1 MQRTAVT
8 SATIESIGYDRGSRA
23 LEIAFVD
30 GRVVRSYQVPS
41 TVYQDLME
49 TPPPDPY
56 FYGMIEDRYPSAP
69 VKEAYR

>member
-8 SATIESIGYDRGSRA
+8 SAVIESIGYDRGSRA
-23 LEIAFVD
+23 LEIAFAD
-30 GRVVRSYQVPS
+30 GRVVQYYQVPS

-49 TPPPDPY
+49 TMPPDPY
-56 FYGMIEDRYPSAP
+56 FHAMIEGKYPSAP